1 MATTTGSE
9 KPQLFARKAS
19 GLIRQFGFKDVF
31 VFNTLGYALGLVLAV
46 TPFFAGSVFPGRNAL
61 VLLTIGTILAAFN
74 GLTYGMLAG
83 AMPRS
88 GGEYVY
94 NGRVLHP
101 SIGFM
106 TNWGFTWSQL
116 LGIAIY
122 VQWTINYAI
131 SVSAST
137 IGYSSGSSFLLD
149 VSTWVARPR
158 NTFMLGTAILVI
170 VILVQLAG
178 MGVLKRLLNWL
189 FIVAILG
196 SVLTFIVFIMH
207 DHNSFVSA
215 FNAFMSKTTNTPDAY
230 NSVIAQAKAAG
241 YTQTSSPW
249 YEYLIG
255 LPLAYWMFI
264 GFTYS
269 AYIGGEVKEPQK
281 TQSRAVL
288 ASLLVGFIFYFVIIG
303 AYYRT
308 VGTQF
313 NDAAALL
320 QFNGNSPLPVAG
332 VLNFFAGVLTTNS
345 IVNTL
350 IGLSFFL
357 WHFLLLFVM
366 FTIIVRNMFAW
377 SFDQIFPAKLT
388 TMTKK
393 TLAPWAAI
401 VVASVVIEILLALFT
416 FTTLFSYVYNYIVIF
431 SIAFWFT
438 SFAAI
443 LLPYRRKG
451 LFDAAPPS
459 IRRRVFG
466 VPLVTIAG
474 VINLILFT
482 LILYASFRLP
492 AFSGPTGKWATL
504 FVIAIYVSGL
514 LIYFAVSAFKKRR
527 GVDLSLLYGEIPP
540 E

>member
-158 NTFMLGTAILVI
+158 NTFMLGTVILVI

-388 TMTKK
+388 TMTKN

-443 LLPYRRKG
+443 LLPYRRKD

-514 LIYFAVSAFKKRR
+514 LIYFAVSAFKKRK

>member
-443 LLPYRRKG
+443 LLPYRRKD

-514 LIYFAVSAFKKRR
+514 LIYFAVSAFKKRK

>member
-1 MATTTGSE
+1 MATATGSDH
-9 KPQLFARKAS
+9 PQLFARKAS

-196 SVLTFIVFIMH
+196 SILTFIVFIMH

-215 FNAFMSKTTNTPDAY
+215 FNAFMSKTTHTPDAY

-241 YTQTSSPW
+241 YKQTSSPW

-303 AYYRT
+303 SYYRT

-313 NDAAALL
+313 NDSAALL

-377 SFDQIFPAKLT
+377 SFDQIFPARLT
-388 TMTKK
+388 TMTKH

-443 LLPYRRKG
+443 LLPYRRKD

-474 VINLILFT
+474 VVNLILFT
-482 LILYASFRLP
+482 LILYASFKLP

-514 LIYFAVSAFKKRR
+514 AIYFAVSAFKKRK

>member
-61 VLLTIGTILAAFN
+61 VLLTIGTILAVFN

-230 NSVIAQAKAAG
+230 NSVISQAKAAG

-388 TMTKK
+388 AMTKS

-443 LLPYRRKG
+443 LLPYRRKD

-514 LIYFAVSAFKKRR
+514 LIYFAVSAFKKRK

>member
-1 MATTTGSE
+1 MASTTGSA

-46 TPFFAGSVFPGRNAL
+46 TPFFAGSVFPGRNVLIVL
-61 VLLTIGTILAAFN
+61 VIGTIMAAFN
-74 GLTYGMLAG
+74 GLTYSLLAG

-101 SIGFM
+101 AIGFM

-137 IGYSSGSSFLLD
+137 IGYSSNNQFLLD
-149 VSTWVARPR
+149 VASWVAVPR
-158 NTFMLGTAILVI
+158 NTFMLGTLLLVI
-170 VILVQLAG
+170 VIIVQLAG

-189 FIVAILG
+189 FIVAMLG
-196 SVLTFIVFIMH
+196 SILTAIVFLMH
-207 DHNSFVSA
+207 DHSSFVAA
-215 FNAFMSKTTNTPDAY
+215 FNSFMSKTTDTSGAYDAVL
-230 NSVIAQAKAAG
+230 SQAKEGGWSSA
-241 YTQTSSPW
+241 SSPW
-249 YEYLIG
+249 YEYIIA

-281 TQSRAVL
+281 TQSRAVM
-288 ASLLVGFIFYFVIIG
+288 ASLLVGFLFYFVILG

-313 NDAAALL
+313 NDAAAFL

-332 VLNFFAGVLTTNS
+332 VLNFFAGVLTTNV
-345 IVNTL
+345 IINTI

-377 SFDQIFPAKLT
+377 SFDQIIPAKLT
-388 TMTKK
+388 TMTKR

-401 VVASVVIEILLALFT
+401 VTASVVIEILLALFT

-431 SIAFWFT
+431 SVAFWFT

-443 LLPYRRKG
+443 LLPYRRKD
-451 LFDAAPPS
+451 LFDAAPPA

-474 VINLILFT
+474 VLNLILFT
-482 LILYASFRLP
+482 LILYASFKLP
-492 AFSGPTGKWATL
+492 AFSGPTGKWATI
-504 FVIAIYVSGL
+504 FVIAIYVVGL
-514 LIYFAVSAFKKRR
+514 AIYFAVSAFKKRK

>member
-388 TMTKK
+388 TMTKN

-443 LLPYRRKG
+443 LLPYRRKD

-504 FVIAIYVSGL
+504 FVIVIYVSGL
-514 LIYFAVSAFKKRR
+514 LIYFAVSAFKKRK

>member
-230 NSVIAQAKAAG
+230 NSVISQAKAAG

-443 LLPYRRKG
+443 LLPYRRKD

-514 LIYFAVSAFKKRR
+514 LIYFAVSAFKKRK

>member
-158 NTFMLGTAILVI
+158 NTFMLGTVILVI

-443 LLPYRRKG
+443 LLPYRRKD

-514 LIYFAVSAFKKRR
+514 LIYFAVSAFKKRK